1 MDLSKNLRSK
11 LENLTSFLRNK
22 KVIVAF
28 SGGVDSS
35 LLAFLSNKFAKKA
48 LLVTEKSILYPDEEI
63 RLTSEFAK
71 KYSITH
77 LIVERNPLE
86 DENFR
91 VNPKNRCYI
100 CKTGLYEDIIKIKE
114 ERNFDIILDGS
125 NIDDLSDYRP
135 GMQALKEL
143 NITTPYIDFK
153 INKQEIREICKYFN
167 LEVQSKPSM
176 ACFSSR
182 IPYDQEINEE
192 KLDMI
197 REAEKFLRNSYNL
210 NQLRVR
216 LHEGKLARIELMPE
230 DIMKVMT
237 DKNIK
242 QIKAKFKQLGFCY
255 ITIDLEGFRSGSLNE
270 VLTFNEED

>member
-22 KVIVAF
+22 KVITAF

-35 LLAFLSNKFAKKA
+35 LLAFLSNKYAKET

-63 RLTSEFAK
+63 QLTSEFAK
-71 KYSITH
+71 KYDINH
-77 LIVERNPLE
+77 LIIERNPLKDE
-86 DENFR
+86 DFCS
-91 VNPKNRCYI
+91 NPKNRCYI

-114 ERNFDIILDGS
+114 EKNFDVILDGS
-125 NIDDLSDYRP
+125 NLDDLSDYRP

-143 NITTPYIDFK
+143 EIATPYIDFK

-182 IPYDQEINEE
+182 IPYDQDINEE

-197 REAEKFLRNSYNL
+197 REAEKFLKNSYNL
-210 NQLRVR
+210 NQFRVR

-237 DKNIK
+237 NKNIK

-255 ITIDLEGFRSGSLNE
+255 ITVDLEGFRSGSLNE
-270 VLTFNEED
+270 ILNFNDEE

>member
-1 MDLSKNLRSK
+1 MDLSKNLNGK
-11 LENLTSFLRNK
+11 LENLISFLRNK

-35 LLAFLSNKFAKKA
+35 LLAFLSNKYAKEA

-63 RLTSEFAK
+63 MLTSEFAK
-71 KYSITH
+71 KYDITH
-77 LIVERNPLE
+77 LIFERNPLM

-114 ERNFDIILDGS
+114 DRNFDIILDGS
-125 NIDDLSDYRP
+125 NLDDLSDYRP

-143 NITTPYIDFK
+143 NITTPYIYFK
-153 INKQEIREICKYFN
+153 INKQEIRDICKYYK

-182 IPYDQEINEE
+182 IPYDQDINEE

-197 REAEKFLRNSYNL
+197 REAEKFLRNTYNL

-216 LHEGKLARIELMPE
+216 LHEGKLARIELMPK
-230 DIMKVMT
+230 DIMKVMN
-237 DKNIK
+237 DNNIEK
-242 QIKAKFKQLGFCY
+242 IKTKLKQLGFCY
-255 ITIDLEGFRSGSLNE
+255 ITVDLEGFRSGSLNE
-270 VLTFNEED
+270 ILDLNED

>member
-1 MDLSKNLRSK
+1 MDLSKNLRGK
-11 LENLTSFLRNK
+11 LEKLTSFLMNK
-22 KVIVAF
+22 KVITAF

-35 LLAFLSNKFAKKA
+35 LLAFLSNKYAKEA
-48 LLVTEKSILYPDEEI
+48 LLVTEKSILYPDDEI

-71 KYSITH
+71 KHSITH
-77 LIVERNPLE
+77 LIIERNPLK
-86 DENFR
+86 DEKFR

-182 IPYDQEINEE
+182 IPYDQDINEE

-197 REAEKFLRNSYNL
+197 REAEKFLKNSYNL

-230 DIMKVMT
+230 DIVKVMT
-237 DKNIK
+237 DKNFK
-242 QIKAKFKQLGFCY
+242 QIKTKFKQLGFCY

-270 VLTFNEED
+270 VLTFNEKD

>member
-1 MDLSKNLRSK
+1 MDLSKNLRGK
-11 LENLTSFLRNK
+11 LENLTSFLENK
-22 KVIVAF
+22 KVIIAF

-35 LLAFLSNKFAKKA
+35 LLAFLSNKYAKKA

-63 RLTSEFAK
+63 KLTSEFAK

-77 LIVERNPLE
+77 LIIKRDPLK

-114 ERNFDIILDGS
+114 ERSFDLILDGS

-167 LEVQSKPSM
+167 LEVQSKPSL

-182 IPYDQEINEE
+182 IPYDQDINEE

-230 DIMKVMT
+230 DIMTVMT
-237 DKNIK
+237 DKNIE
-242 QIKAKFKQLGFCY
+242 QIKTKFKQLGFCY
-255 ITIDLEGFRSGSLNE
+255 ITVDLEGFRSGSLNE
-270 VLTFNEED
+270 ILTFNEED